1 MKHVMEPEFEDL
13 KNPMIAYIAIQATM
27 HETWGGEDY
36 FDQVGHYFSNEIL
49 NEFADYLIEQNVL
62 SQEDKKAMMNERY
75 KELLDIP
82 NFLEDKYT
90 EVDTD
95 ETWEANRDFRTNIWD
110 KVYYYFANYIS
121 QKDRDT
127 LLTFQHTIHEDA
139 PCQWDTK
146 DWLFWTE
153 EYYRL
158 KNTSYIGEK
167 IE

>member
-1 MKHVMEPEFEDL
+1 MIYVMEPEFNDL

-27 HETWGGEDY
+27 HGAWGGEDY
-36 FDQVGHYFSNEIL
+36 FDQKDYHFSKEIL
-49 NEFADYLIEQNVL
+49 NEFIDYLIEQNVL
-62 SQEDKKAMMNERY
+62 SQEDREVMMNDRC
-75 KELLDIP
+75 KELIDIP
-82 NFLEDKYT
+82 NFLDNKYT
-90 EVDTD
+90 EADTD
-95 ETWEANRDFRTNIWD
+95 ETWKVNRDFRTNIWD
-110 KVYYYFANYIS
+110 KIYYYFANYIS

-127 LLTFQHTIHEDA
+127 LLTFQTTLHEDA

-153 EYYRL
+153 EYYRM